1 MSEGS
6 TEEGGMR
13 IEEKIARAY
22 HRDLSWRKVLV
33 RLEPDAHNN
42 MVVRRMFANA
52 YGWPVVKHLCDTHF
66 ADTYAAT
73 TRDELEP
80 ATDRAKGV
88 EEPVKEDGEHV
99 KGQNDAQPPIERTES
114 ELREVADEL
123 KPLKTRQ
130 RSHRRLLTGD
140 SIRSKDSAQ
149 WDDAYFYGTSDDD
162 DDEQDDRNAIQR
174 FLQLQQPGSKPN
186 SPEYPKTPEGFGT
199 SNADIDD
206 FLSTSPP
213 SVEGHR
219 GLGPSSP
226 KKSLAREPESL
237 EPMGGPLLGKDRQT
251 SSPPET
257 PSGTLSGIGLHKSL
271 EPDSPVSP
279 PGSRARSGSGGVAE
293 HVARLSLPQDHQ

>member
-1 MSEGS
+1 
-6 TEEGGMR
+6 MR

-80 ATDRAKGV
+80 AIDRAKGV

-99 KGQNDAQPPIERTES
+99 KGQNDQQPPIERTES

-130 RSHRRLLTGD
+130 RSHRRLQTGD
-140 SIRSKDSAQ
+140 SVRSKDSAQ

-162 DDEQDDRNAIQR
+162 DDEQDERNAIQR
-174 FLQLQQPGSKPN
+174 FLQPQQPRSKPN

-199 SNADIDD
+199 SDADIDD
-206 FLSTSPP
+206 FLSASPP

-226 KKSLAREPESL
+226 KRSSAREPDSL
-237 EPMGGPLLGKDRQT
+237 ESIGDPLLGEDRQT
-251 SSPPET
+251 SSPPQT
-257 PSGTLSGIGLHKSL
+257 PLGNLSSIGLHKPL
-271 EPDSPVSP
+271 EADSPVSSSD
-279 PGSRARSGSGGVAE
+279 GRARSGSGGGVAE
-293 HVARLSLPQDHQ
+293 HVARLSLSQDRQ